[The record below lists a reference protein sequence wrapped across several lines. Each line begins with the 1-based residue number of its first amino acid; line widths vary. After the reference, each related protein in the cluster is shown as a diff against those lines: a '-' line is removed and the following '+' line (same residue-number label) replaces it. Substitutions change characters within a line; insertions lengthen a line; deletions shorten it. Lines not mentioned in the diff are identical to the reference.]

1 MSNHLAMAGSKNS
14 FLTEPGSNYPSAKG
28 RAPELASA
36 GSEASAKMLLVF
48 DSNTNIN
55 HKNRMGDGAFSFPHL
70 WSKLH
75 RQIQTGNPGHS
86 FPFLIKLKL
95 RIGSHDPVPFLSYT
109 TIRLGCWC
117 GLSISSSLSMCLYTT
132 LN

>member
-1 MSNHLAMAGSKNS
+1 MSNHLAMAGRKNS

-55 HKNRMGDGAFSFPHL
+55 HKNFSFPHL

-109 TIRLGCWC
+109 TIRLGWWC

-132 LN
+132 LHLIISY